1 LWSENDIQNSKL
13 VKSRTLKNVLLE
25 VVGENYFFDFFS
37 LDIEGA
43 ELGAVMSIDFDLV
56 SFGIIFVEAD
66 EHNDMKNMA
75 VKLHLEKNGYAFVK
89 NARKSDWFA
98 NVNFEEIYKDI
109 IIK

>member
-1 LWSENDIQNSKL
+1 MLFEA
-13 VKSRTLKNVLLE
+13 
-25 VVGENYFFDFFS
+25 VGENYFFGFFS

-56 SFGIIFVEAD
+56 SFGVIFVEAD
-66 EHNDMKNMA
+66 KHNDTKNMD
-75 VKLHLEKNGYAFVK
+75 VKLHLAKNGYAFVK
-89 NARKSDWFA
+89 NARNSDWFA